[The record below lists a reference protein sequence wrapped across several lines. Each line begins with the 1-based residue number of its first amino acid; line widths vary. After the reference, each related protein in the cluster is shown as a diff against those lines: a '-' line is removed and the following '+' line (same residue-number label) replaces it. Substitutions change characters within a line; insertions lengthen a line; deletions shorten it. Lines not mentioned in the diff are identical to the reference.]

1 MTIKSRLIA
10 LLSYFS
16 ILFLIPLNRYKK
28 DEFIQYH
35 AKQGVILFILAVV
48 LTFTFWL
55 PILAWVCWL
64 AFLVIWVTGIINVL
78 SGKREPLPVV
88 GLIGER
94 IPF

>member
-1 MTIKSRLIA
+1 MTFKSRLIA
-10 LLSYFS
+10 LLSYLS
-16 ILFLIPLNRYKK
+16 IFFLVPLNRYKS
-28 DEFIQYH
+28 DEFIHYH
-35 AKQGVILFILAVV
+35 AKQGVILFVLAMV

-78 SGKREPLPVV
+78 SGKQEPVPIV

-94 IPF
+94 IPL

>member
-1 MTIKSRLIA
+1 MTINCRLIA
-10 LLSYFS
+10 LLSYLS
-16 ILFLIPLNRYKK
+16 ILFLIPLNGYKS

-35 AKQGVILFILAVV
+35 AKQGVILFVLAIV

-78 SGKREPLPVV
+78 TGKQEPLPVI

-94 IPF
+94 VPL

>member
-10 LLSYFS
+10 LLSYLS
-16 ILFLIPLNRYKK
+16 ILFLIPLNLYKK

-78 SGKREPLPVV
+78 SGKLEPVPVV

-94 IPF
+94 VPL